1 MINKKNLFQIALIG
15 VFIVLQ
21 TRVGKSQISFFNDSL
36 DKSKGFGLDL
46 WSNVTAKSNAFPNH
60 FYTTFYQGGYL
71 TDETKRKAADKLQEL
86 NRFGADADF
95 NLLFRYS
102 PDTLLGKTGWS
113 YTMRVAER
121 RHLNLEMTGDFFNMG
136 FFGNAMFENKIAKL
150 AAFQLDFI
158 SYQQIGLGL
167 EKKLKLNDN
176 LHQWGVMA
184 NFLNGRNAQRAILN
198 KADLFTA
205 TDGAFIELDIN
216 GSYNRTD
223 SIKNRQLIP
232 NPAKG
237 AGFSFDLYYQLITKD
252 KHKLQVSVMDLGYI
266 NWKNNAIAYNYD
278 TLFRFE
284 GIQIPNLL
292 ELNDSLVRLS
302 QDSIVNRAQKSN
314 NKSFKTILPAWL
326 QLSYSHQLIP
336 QKLALN
342 AIVRYRFN
350 DIYLPFL
357 AVGATYFYNSN
368 THAIFHVGYGGYGN
382 FNYCLM
388 VQQRIGKNI
397 TLGLGT
403 NQLEG
408 MLMPKKAN
416 GQSIFISLKSWF

>member
-1 MINKKNLFQIALIG
+1 MAKKKVFQALFILGFVLLRVEFCLAQMNL
-15 VFIVLQ
+15 
-21 TRVGKSQISFFNDSL
+21 FNDSVNG
-36 DKSKGFGLDL
+36 SKPFSLSILG
-46 WSNVTAKSNAFPNH
+46 NVTAKSNAFPNH

-198 KADLFTA
+198 QADLFTA

-237 AGFSFDLYYQLITKD
+237 AGFSFDLYYQLITKE

-284 GIQIPNLL
+284 GIQIPNLF

-382 FNYCLM
+382 FNYALM
-388 VQQRIGKNI
+388 INQRIGKQF
-397 TLGLGT
+397 TVGFGS

-408 MLMPKKAN
+408 WLMPQKAN
-416 GQSIFISLKSWF
+416 GQSVVFSVKSWF

>member
-1 MINKKNLFQIALIG
+1 MAKKKVFQALFILGFVLLRVEFCLAQMNL
-15 VFIVLQ
+15 
-21 TRVGKSQISFFNDSL
+21 FNDSVNG
-36 DKSKGFGLDL
+36 SKPFSLSILG
-46 WSNVTAKSNAFPNH
+46 NVTAKSNAFPNH

-71 TDETKRKAADKLQEL
+71 TDEIKRKAADKLQEL

-198 KADLFTA
+198 QADLFTA

-237 AGFSFDLYYQLITKD
+237 AGFSFDLYYQLITKE

-382 FNYCLM
+382 FNYALM
-388 VQQRIGKNI
+388 INQRMGKQF
-397 TLGLGT
+397 TVGFGS

-408 MLMPKKAN
+408 WLMPQKAN
-416 GQSIFISLKSWF
+416 GQSVVFSVKSWF

>member
-1 MINKKNLFQIALIG
+1 
-15 VFIVLQ
+15 
-21 TRVGKSQISFFNDSL
+21 
-36 DKSKGFGLDL
+36 
-46 WSNVTAKSNAFPNH
+46 
-60 FYTTFYQGGYL
+60 
-71 TDETKRKAADKLQEL
+71 
-86 NRFGADADF
+86 
-95 NLLFRYS
+95 
-102 PDTLLGKTGWS
+102 LGKTGWS

-167 EKKLKLNDN
+167 EKKLKFNDN

-198 KADLFTA
+198 QADLFTA
-205 TDGAFIELDIN
+205 TDGAFIELDIK

-237 AGFSFDLYYQLITKD
+237 AGFSFDLYYQLITKE

-382 FNYCLM
+382 FNYALM
-388 VQQRIGKNI
+388 INQRMGKQF
-397 TLGLGT
+397 TVGFGS

-408 MLMPKKAN
+408 WLMPQKAN
-416 GQSIFISLKSWF
+416 GQSVVFSVKSWF

>member
-1 MINKKNLFQIALIG
+1 M
-15 VFIVLQ
+15 
-21 TRVGKSQISFFNDSL
+21 
-36 DKSKGFGLDL
+36 
-46 WSNVTAKSNAFPNH
+46 
-60 FYTTFYQGGYL
+60 
-71 TDETKRKAADKLQEL
+71 TKE
-86 NRFGADADF
+86 
-95 NLLFRYS
+95 
-102 PDTLLGKTGWS
+102 
-113 YTMRVAER
+113 
-121 RHLNLEMTGDFFNMG
+121 
-136 FFGNAMFENKIAKL
+136 
-150 AAFQLDFI
+150 
-158 SYQQIGLGL
+158 
-167 EKKLKLNDN
+167 
-176 LHQWGVMA
+176 
-184 NFLNGRNAQRAILN
+184 
-198 KADLFTA
+198 
-205 TDGAFIELDIN
+205 
-216 GSYNRTD
+216 
-223 SIKNRQLIP
+223 
-232 NPAKG
+232 
-237 AGFSFDLYYQLITKD
+237 

-382 FNYCLM
+382 FNYALM
-388 VQQRIGKNI
+388 INQRIGKQF
-397 TLGLGT
+397 TVGFGS

-408 MLMPKKAN
+408 WLMPQKAN
-416 GQSIFISLKSWF
+416 GQSVVFSVKSWF

>member
-1 MINKKNLFQIALIG
+1 MAKKKVFQALFILGFVLLRVEFCLAQMNL
-15 VFIVLQ
+15 
-21 TRVGKSQISFFNDSL
+21 FNDSVNG
-36 DKSKGFGLDL
+36 SKPFSLSILG
-46 WSNVTAKSNAFPNH
+46 NVTAKSNAFPNH

-198 KADLFTA
+198 QADLFTA

-216 GSYNRTD
+216 GNYNRTD

-237 AGFSFDLYYQLITKD
+237 AGFSFDLYYQLITKE

-326 QLSYSHQLIP
+326 QLSYSHRLIP

-342 AIVRYRFN
+342 AIVRYRLN

-382 FNYCLM
+382 FNYALM
-388 VQQRIGKNI
+388 INQRIGKQF
-397 TLGLGT
+397 TVGFGS

-408 MLMPKKAN
+408 WLMPQKAN
-416 GQSIFISLKSWF
+416 GQSVVFSVKSWF

>member
-1 MINKKNLFQIALIG
+1 MAKKKVFQALFILGFVLLRVEFCLAQMNL
-15 VFIVLQ
+15 
-21 TRVGKSQISFFNDSL
+21 FNDSVNG
-36 DKSKGFGLDL
+36 SKPFSLSILG
-46 WSNVTAKSNAFPNH
+46 NVTAKSNAFPNH

-136 FFGNAMFENKIAKL
+136 FFGNAMFENKMAKL

-198 KADLFTA
+198 QADLFTA
-205 TDGAFIELDIN
+205 TDGAFIELDIK

-237 AGFSFDLYYQLITKD
+237 AGFSFDLYYQLITKE

-382 FNYCLM
+382 FNYALM
-388 VQQRIGKNI
+388 INQRIGKQF
-397 TLGLGT
+397 TVGFGS

-408 MLMPKKAN
+408 WLMPQKAN
-416 GQSIFISLKSWF
+416 GQSVVFSVKSWF